1 MTRKTCT
8 SRPRGFTLLE
18 MLIVI
23 SIIIILVAIV
33 VGAGVGVV
41 GGRKKSVTQ
50 NVLLTL
56 DRALAEYIQI
66 NSAPPAFR
74 AYDYAE
80 TPGLDLLPGDKENS
94 PNVDNDKQAV
104 VGSSFAFTEYPAN
117 SNNYLPRYPD
127 SAVFIRQ
134 VQGYG
139 DVDSILSGLERWL
152 QPTGSSPVRGAY
164 GTTQTRADETTPS
177 VRDDWSDDSW
187 RGGLDSSDWPILT
200 GNLVLYVHPSNH
212 IAQALFGRCKNG
224 RPYFMSAGPDGK
236 FGTTNE
242 FSEDGDLEGTPEAI
256 LLAIAAM
263 EDNVYSYQP
272 DPPLGVSGD
281 DKDKENDPFNRNF
294 R

>member
-1 MTRKTCT
+1 MMRENRTIRTG
-8 SRPRGFTLLE
+8 GFTLLE

-94 PNVDNDKQAV
+94 PSVDNDDQAV
-104 VGSSFAFTEYPAN
+104 TGASFAFTEYPTN

-127 SAVFIRQ
+127 AAVFVEQ

-152 QPTGSSPVRGAY
+152 QPTPSSSLRGSY
-164 GTTQTRADETTPS
+164 GTTQAHADETIPS

-187 RGGLDSSDWPILT
+187 DGNTDSTDWPLLT
-200 GNLVLYVHPSNH
+200 GGLVLYIHPSNH
-212 IAQALFGRCKNG
+212 LAQALYGRCKNG

-242 FSEDGDLEGTPEAI
+242 FSQNGDLDPTPEKI
-256 LLAIAAM
+256 LQAIAAM

-281 DKDKENDPFNRNF
+281 DSDKEKDEFNRNY